1 MRYVCSSVISGKQ
14 MELKKERCR
23 MKKAISVLLLLC
35 LLSSLVIPAAVAD
48 GPYTAGTYTG
58 TAQGF
63 GGEVSVTI
71 TVDSDAILTVEAE
84 GPNETAGVGSRAV
97 ELLPAAFIEAQ
108 NADVDAVSGAT
119 SSSRALIQAIKQ
131 ALAQA
136 KGEDQEE
143 TAVFKMAPG
152 KYTAVVSGYSKTR
165 PMKVDVT
172 ITDYAV
178 TKIEIGE
185 NKENVGILGSVKDLL
200 IPRIIERQSVDVDA
214 ICGATVSS
222 NAVKRAVEDCM
233 QQAMEAAGTDL
244 DQMNYFHKEYV
255 PEKSEETIDVDVLV
269 VGMGGS
275 GSAAAMMAVDT
286 QQKLGQEVSVLAIDK
301 AGKFGGTACNTS
313 VMLAFDSKYTQD
325 TYNNG
330 EPYFDK
336 SYCDEEFR
344 SVATMTP
351 YQEMGWNKMLNE
363 SGYALDFLISHG
375 FYFGEPKPGLAGEMP
390 NSFEYTGQPGEA
402 SLAIVYTYFQ
412 QLWDDFTRAGG
423 KYMLETEGTDLI
435 VDPESGAVTG
445 VKAINHVTGVE
456 YTINAKSVVLCCG
469 GFGANDELEEEL
481 YRGSQTGAYKH
492 DISIM
497 QNDGKMMVSALKNG
511 AAVGGM
517 EDCLTGI
524 IWNFGVPYPL
534 TCYDINWVDGTFD
547 IFRDDTGCW
556 SFNDVPNIM
565 VSAWEGVA
573 VNPEGNRYTNEAGI
587 FTLKMNNGSLYY
599 SLWSKDLLDYIN
611 ESGFGINFAG
621 NFINSSS
628 MTSGAFPLNTGI
640 KDMGMDV
647 YEIMEKCVETGN
659 AIKADTLEE
668 LAELAGMDP
677 AVLAETVKKYD
688 EGVES
693 GNDEFGKDPV
703 FMHKIGSDGPFYF
716 LLGMPRPYTSGGGLL
731 INDKLQVLSA
741 TDMETPIEGL
751 FAGGTDC
758 LGATPPPFYGGE
770 QLCWAMTSGR
780 GAGRS
785 AARYAAGET
794 LEYEEEYAEVTRA
807 VTAVNTQVASA
818 AMDFFKN

>member
-1 MRYVCSSVISGKQ
+1 M
-14 MELKKERCR
+14 
-23 MKKAISVLLLLC
+23 
-35 LLSSLVIPAAVAD
+35 AA
-48 GPYTAGTYTG
+48 
-58 TAQGF
+58 
-63 GGEVSVTI
+63 
-71 TVDSDAILTVEAE
+71 
-84 GPNETAGVGSRAV
+84 
-97 ELLPAAFIEAQ
+97 
-108 NADVDAVSGAT
+108 
-119 SSSRALIQAIKQ
+119 
-131 ALAQA
+131 
-136 KGEDQEE
+136 
-143 TAVFKMAPG
+143 
-152 KYTAVVSGYSKTR
+152 
-165 PMKVDVT
+165 
-172 ITDYAV
+172 
-178 TKIEIGE
+178 
-185 NKENVGILGSVKDLL
+185 
-200 IPRIIERQSVDVDA
+200 
-214 ICGATVSS
+214 
-222 NAVKRAVEDCM
+222 
-233 QQAMEAAGTDL
+233 
-244 DQMNYFHKEYV
+244 
-255 PEKSEETIDVDVLV
+255 
-269 VGMGGS
+269 
-275 GSAAAMMAVDT
+275 
-286 QQKLGQEVSVLAIDK
+286 
-301 AGKFGGTACNTS
+301 
-313 VMLAFDSKYTQD
+313 
-325 TYNNG
+325 
-330 EPYFDK
+330 
-336 SYCDEEFR
+336 
-344 SVATMTP
+344 
-351 YQEMGWNKMLNE
+351 
-363 SGYALDFLISHG
+363 
-375 FYFGEPKPGLAGEMP
+375 
-390 NSFEYTGQPGEA
+390 
-402 SLAIVYTYFQ
+402 
-412 QLWDDFTRAGG
+412 
-423 KYMLETEGTDLI
+423 
-435 VDPESGAVTG
+435 
-445 VKAINHVTGVE
+445 
-456 YTINAKSVVLCCG
+456 
-469 GFGANDELEEEL
+469 
-481 YRGSQTGAYKH
+481 
-492 DISIM
+492 
-497 QNDGKMMVSALKNG
+497 

-534 TCYDINWVDGTFD
+534 TCYDINWVDGTYD

-688 EGVES
+688 EGVET

>member
-1 MRYVCSSVISGKQ
+1 
-14 MELKKERCR
+14 
-23 MKKAISVLLLLC
+23 MKRTVSVLLFLC
-35 LLSSLVIPAAVAD
+35 LISSLVFTGAIAD
-48 GPYTAGTYTG
+48 GPYTDGVYTG

-63 GGEVSVTI
+63 GGNVSVTI
-71 TVDSDAILTVEAE
+71 TVEDGTITDVTAE
-84 GPNETAGVGSRAV
+84 GPNETDGVGSRAV
-97 ELLPAAFIEAQ
+97 ELLPASFLEAQ
-108 NADVDAVSGAT
+108 SADVDAVAGAT
-119 SSSRALIQAIKQ
+119 SSSRGLVQAFKQ
-131 ALAQA
+131 AQVQA
-136 KGEDQEE
+136 SGEVAA
-143 TAVFKMAPG
+143 TAAALKMAPG
-152 KYTAVVSGYSKTR
+152 KYSAVVKGYSKTR
-165 PMKVDVT
+165 PMTVDVT

-178 TKIEIGE
+178 TKIEVGE
-185 NKENVGILGSVKDLL
+185 NKENVGILKSVIDLL

-214 ICGATVSS
+214 ICGATASS

-233 QQAMEAAGTDL
+233 EQALKAAGTDVSAM
-244 DQMNYFHKEYV
+244 DYFHKDYV
-255 PEKSEETIDVDVLV
+255 PEKSEETVDVDVLV

-286 QQKLGQEVSVLAIDK
+286 QQKLGKEVSVLAIDK

-336 SYCDEEFR
+336 SYCDQEFR

-375 FYFGEPKPGLAGEMP
+375 FYFGEPKPGLAGDKP

-412 QLWDDFTRAGG
+412 QLWDDFTKAGG

-469 GFGANDELEEEL
+469 GFGANDELEKEL

-497 QNDGKMMVSALKNG
+497 QNDGKMMVSAIANG

-524 IWNFGVPYPL
+524 IWNFGVPNPL
-534 TCYDINWVDGTFD
+534 TCYDLNWIEGTYD
-547 IFRDDTGCW
+547 IFRDDEGCW

-565 VSAWEGVA
+565 VSAWESVA
-573 VNPEGNRYTNEAGI
+573 VNPEGRRYNNEAGI

-611 ESGFGINFAG
+611 ENGFGINFAG

-628 MTSGAFPLNTGI
+628 MTSGAFPLNTGV
-640 KDMGMDV
+640 KDLGMDV

-677 AVLAETVKKYD
+677 AVLAETVEIYD
-688 EGVES
+688 AGVDS
-693 GNDEFGKDPV
+693 GEDAFGKDPV
-703 FMHKIGSDGPFYF
+703 FMHKIGSEGPFYF

-741 TDMETPIEGL
+741 TDEETPIEGL

-807 VTAVNTQVASA
+807 VTAVNTDNASA
-818 AMDFFKN
+818 AMDFFTSK